1 MQFVQIGMLGAL
13 GALAIPIII
22 HLMFRHRARPV
33 DLGTLQFLKVVLR
46 DNARRRRLK
55 RWILLAL
62 RMACVALVSLLF
74 ARPYLVATEP
84 RGDERLV
91 VVLLDRSASTGL
103 RGGARPI
110 ERALAEATS
119 ILDRSGER
127 TQLEIGLF
135 DRAVRPL
142 PAPSELRRAAIE
154 PTASGTDYAAALA
167 WARDLLVRSSKKV
180 KELHILTDLQRSGL
194 GRGEPAIVPADVEV
208 HLHDFGRAFPRNVA
222 VTGIGVAPR
231 SVRPGESASIT
242 ASVFNASPLPA
253 GRCTVRLHIT
263 SGGEKRDVEQTVDL
277 DGGAIVSVVLPLE
290 KLPEGLWR
298 GHVEVSTGD
307 ELPFDDRRFLA
318 VSVAPPARILLADGD
333 PGRSPYESETYFL
346 QAALRLA
353 PAGER
358 FAASPFDPKA
368 IEYAGGAGL
377 PELEGSAAV
386 VLANV
391 GDLLTNDARRLAG
404 FVERGGG
411 LLVFTGDRVPAGAAR
426 ALEEAGLG
434 VGEILGPA
442 SAADLPWRLERWDA
456 RHPVFQPF
464 ADPEHGDLR
473 RPAFSTITRIKP
485 GPDVRVLAWFRGGE
499 PAVLERI
506 KGRGK
511 VLWFTSACDRSWSDW
526 PRSRLYVPVTHQM
539 LAYVANLTEGG
550 RIRVETAGD
559 GREPGII
566 ETDDLVH
573 VVNPDPNESDMAR
586 CTPEE
591 FAASFGFRLPPRESE
606 SQSPATSGAT
616 GRAHAPLDGRLR
628 SDELW
633 PWIALTLIGLLL
645 VESFLAN
652 RTAA

>member
-1 MQFVQIGMLGAL
+1 MQFIQFGMLGAL

-22 HLMFRHRARPV
+22 HLMFRHRARPI

-74 ARPYLVATEP
+74 ARPYLVATEQK
-84 RGDERLV
+84 GDERLV
-91 VVLLDRSASTGL
+91 VVLLDQSGSMGL
-103 RGGARPI
+103 RGSARPI
-110 ERALAEATS
+110 DLALAEATS
-119 ILDRSGER
+119 ILDRSGEK
-127 TQLEIGLF
+127 TELQIGLF

-142 PAPSELRRAAIE
+142 ATPSELRRAAIE
-154 PTASGTDYAAALA
+154 PTGSGTDYAAALT
-167 WARDLLVRSSKKV
+167 WARDLFVRSTKKA
-180 KELHILTDLQRSGL
+180 KELYILTDLQRSGL
-194 GRGEPAIVPADVEV
+194 GRGEPVIVPPYVEV
-208 HLHDFGRAFPRNVA
+208 HLRDFGRAFPRNVA
-222 VTGIGVAPR
+222 VTGIAVAPR

-253 GRCTVRLHIT
+253 GRCTVRLHVA
-263 SGGEKRDVEQTVDL
+263 SGDEKRDLERTVDL
-277 DGGAIVSVVLPLE
+277 DGGATASVMFPLD

-298 GHVEVSTGD
+298 GHVEVASAD
-307 ELPFDDRRFLA
+307 ELPFDDRRYLA
-318 VSVAPPARILLADGD
+318 VSIAPPARVLLVDGD
-333 PGRSPYESETYFL
+333 PGRSQYESETYFL
-346 QAALRLA
+346 QTALRLA

-358 FAASPFDPKA
+358 FAGSPFDPTMV
-368 IEYAGGAGL
+368 EYAGGTGL

-391 GDLLTNDARRLAG
+391 EDLGTSDARRLAQ

-411 LLVFTGDRVPAGAAR
+411 LLVFTGDRVPAGATR
-426 ALEEAGLG
+426 ALEAAGLG

-442 SAADLPWRLERWDA
+442 TSADLPWRLERWDA
-456 RHPVFQPF
+456 QHPVFQPF

-473 RPAFSTITRIKP
+473 RPAYGTITRIKP
-485 GPDVRVLAWFRGGE
+485 GPDVRVLASFRGGE
-499 PAVLERI
+499 PAVLERA
-506 KGRGK
+506 KGRGR

-526 PRSRLYVPVTHQM
+526 PRSRLYVPMTHQM

-550 RIRVETAGD
+550 RIRAATAGA
-559 GREPGII
+559 GRAPGII
-566 ETDDLVH
+566 ETDGLVH

-586 CTPEE
+586 CAPEE
-591 FAASFGFRLPPRESE
+591 FAASFGFRLPSPE
-606 SQSPATSGAT
+606 SQSPATAGQTEAA
-616 GRAHAPLDGRLR
+616 RAALDGRLR
-628 SDELW
+628 SNELW
-633 PWIALTLIGLLL
+633 PWIAMTLIGLLL